1 MNAEGQEVAVVKG
14 QLRFEGEEPVDFYC
28 VSETQGDKLL
38 ELIGG
43 VELCNAT
50 NTQLH
55 SILLEE
61 VSGYFE
67 GDKTV
72 EETMEA
78 MQSRATIFVS
88 ERVK

>member
-1 MNAEGQEVAVVKG
+1 M
-14 QLRFEGEEPVDFYC
+14 DFYYI
-28 VSETQGDKLL
+28 SQEQGNKLL
-38 ELIGG
+38 ELIEG
-43 VELCNAT
+43 VEFCNAT

-55 SILLEE
+55 FILLEE
-61 VSGYFE
+61 ANAYFA

-72 EETMEA
+72 EEAMEA

>member
-1 MNAEGQEVAVVKG
+1 MPVVKG
-14 QLRFEGEEPVDFYC
+14 QLRFEGEEPVDFYYI
-28 VSETQGDKLL
+28 SEEQGNQLL
-38 ELIGG
+38 ELIEGA
-43 VELCNAT
+43 EFCNAT

-55 SILLEE
+55 FILLEE
-61 VSGYFE
+61 ATAYFA

-72 EETMEA
+72 EEAMEA